1 MKLIDTLQRF
11 RRDPS
16 LKRGAGRFCVIH
28 WDRESVTFLVASAN
42 GTTIKENDFGVLP
55 YSAPDTPFSV
65 LAQHFASQGIS
76 ASRMIALLSRPEL
89 DLLALQLPPSTESEL
104 PTLVSAEVEQQLGE
118 STEPP
123 IIDYCIVQSAKE
135 GDATGCQVLAFA
147 LSAKELQLLQNQSQQ
162 AGFRLAAIGS
172 RHLAP
177 LHLLRKQSLDAN
189 ALVIAVHL
197 FSGET
202 EMTICKGAEPILL
215 RSIRNSTDD
224 PERVAEQI
232 RTESQRCLTLL
243 PQSLAELPLSWYLFE
258 TGDFSRQV
266 AKALEQ
272 QEQIAVHPIDPFEGW
287 NCSSWRADHARLPTD
302 RSATVTE
309 LNETATVETTRPD
322 AMLKVARIA
331 SAANTGAARDYLS
344 QSLPVNLLAPKR
356 PPKPPNPWIRWG
368 GLGALGTAA
377 VGVGGYF
384 LLSDVWQLQSDVQ
397 ALESELQNTSRVT
410 AKYQEKSDQVQAV
423 EGWLTDQVDWLSELN
438 ELSNRFP
445 DGQAATVRRLTATT
459 NGESAA
465 VDVSVQV
472 DTQDTISDL
481 ESRIRGAKYSAVS
494 KQINQN
500 PESEEYPWQ
509 FESHITFAIEPPLP
523 KRFGPPLIQSESP
536 SDRKAELAVP
546 STPTPSP
553 TTSDSE
559 ALREGTLEPPANL
572 PANAD
577 EVKE

>member
-1 MKLIDTLQRF
+1 MKLIDTLQRY
-11 RRDPS
+11 RRDSSSKP
-16 LKRGAGRFCVIH
+16 GVGRFCVIH
-28 WDRESVTFLVASAN
+28 WDRDSVTYLVAS
-42 GTTIKENDFGVLP
+42 GSGSTVKENDFGILP
-55 YSAPDTPFSV
+55 YTAADTPFSV
-65 LAQHFASQGIS
+65 LAQHFANQGIS
-76 ASRMIALLSRPEL
+76 ASRMIVLLSRPEL

-104 PTLVSAEVEQQLGE
+104 PTLVTAEVEQQLGE

-123 IIDYCIVQSAKE
+123 IIDYCVVQSAKE

-177 LHLLRKQSLDAN
+177 LHLLRKQSLDTN

-202 EMTICKGAEPILL
+202 EMTICKGSEPVLL

-243 PQSLAELPLSWYLFE
+243 PQSLAELPLSWYVFE
-258 TGDFSRQV
+258 TGDFARRV

-287 NCSSWRADHARLPTD
+287 NCSSWRSDPVRMPAN
-302 RSATVTE
+302 RSSIDSTASETPVDDAVLGDAQITV
-309 LNETATVETTRPD
+309 D
-322 AMLKVARIA
+322 RIA
-331 SAANTGAARDYLS
+331 SAANTGAARDFLG

-368 GLGALGTAA
+368 GLAALGTAA
-377 VGVGGYF
+377 VSVGGYF
-384 LLSDVWQLQSDVQ
+384 LLSDIWQLQSDVQ
-397 ALESELQNTSRVT
+397 ALESDLQNTSRVT

-423 EGWLTDQVDWLSELN
+423 EGWLNDQVDWLSELS
-438 ELSNRFP
+438 ELSTRFP
-445 DGQAATVRRLTATT
+445 DGQAATVRRLTAST
-459 NGESAA
+459 NGEIAA

-472 DTQDTISDL
+472 NTQDTISEL
-481 ESRIRGAKYSAVS
+481 ESRIRGAKYAAVS
-494 KQINQN
+494 KQISQN

-509 FESHITFAIEPPLP
+509 FESHITFGIEPPLP
-523 KRFGPPLIQSESP
+523 KRFGPIPSLLESP
-536 SDRKAELAVP
+536 SDRPVVSPVRMDKDSQTQPDADAVRASTKALVDE
-546 STPTPSP
+546 
-553 TTSDSE
+553 
-559 ALREGTLEPPANL
+559 L
-572 PANAD
+572 PATPD
-577 EVKE
+577 EVNE